1 MQIIQFVYNAAVI
14 VTRWF
19 TITYLISFNSF
30 VSIPGLKL
38 LHLYIYEY
46 KCKTFTLYIQ
56 GRFLPSSTFLFIELL
71 NFLNTRQNQ
80 CIKVAK
86 KNSSS

>member
-19 TITYLISFNSF
+19 TIAYLISFNSF

-46 KCKTFTLYIQ
+46 KCKTSTLYIQ
-56 GRFLPSSTFLFIELL
+56 GRFLPWKADKRSQS
-71 NFLNTRQNQ
+71 
-80 CIKVAK
+80 
-86 KNSSS
+86 